1 MCSTLETLVLVNKD
15 LALQLGQDYFAY
27 TLKKFHLFLLTMLSI
42 AGKEL
47 FHEQILLSDKD
58 WIHMGGKQQ
67 KSDQY
72 EVMRFD

>member
-1 MCSTLETLVLVNKD
+1 
-15 LALQLGQDYFAY
+15 
-27 TLKKFHLFLLTMLSI
+27 MLSI